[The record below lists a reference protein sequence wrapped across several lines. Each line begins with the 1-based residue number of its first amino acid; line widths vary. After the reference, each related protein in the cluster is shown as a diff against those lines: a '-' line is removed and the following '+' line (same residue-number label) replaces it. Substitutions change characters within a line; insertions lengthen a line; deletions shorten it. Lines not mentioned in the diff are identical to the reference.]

1 VKNNEIQQPGQDICS
16 LCGKV
21 LTNRGDKSKYIEDTI
36 GGVSYRFDSKDCV
49 IMFKRFLSVYG
60 DGFRRFSGQPQYI
73 SDPFW
78 DRAIPKEE
86 ELKEIEEEQMKNISY
101 TAHKS
106 TRDIV
111 VISDPLEV
119 QQLGF
124 DLLESASEDIAI
136 IFSTGNAFL
145 RQVRIGG
152 IQLLEEIR
160 KHRTGLNIRIITPT
174 NEDIKRVSLEI
185 SRRLGVKVRHIVDSM
200 QSKITLVIVDRK
212 YSLAVELKDDTK
224 DSLYQAIGLG
234 IYSNHKSTV
243 LSYITIFE
251 SLWKELELN
260 EQVASLCEQLRSRE
274 KMQTEFINIA
284 AHEFRAP
291 IQPILG
297 LAEILRARERVDFEK
312 QQELLTVI
320 IRNAR
325 RLKTLTEN
333 ILDSTRIENQPLVL
347 HQEFLNVE
355 DVIYDAIQDINSQ
368 SDNKATNVRIIYDPL
383 KTKHKIRFAKADK
396 GRLIQVIS
404 NLLDNAIKFTE
415 DGTITVKLDEN
426 TNKNEIVVSVTDT
439 GIGISKDIESLL
451 FTKFMTK
458 ASKGTGL
465 GLYISKSI
473 IDAHGGTIWA
483 ENNENGKGATFSFSL
498 PMEPSK

>member
-1 VKNNEIQQPGQDICS
+1 
-16 LCGKV
+16 
-21 LTNRGDKSKYIEDTI
+21 
-36 GGVSYRFDSKDCV
+36 
-49 IMFKRFLSVYG
+49 
-60 DGFRRFSGQPQYI
+60 
-73 SDPFW
+73 
-78 DRAIPKEE
+78 
-86 ELKEIEEEQMKNISY
+86 MKNFSY

-124 DLLESASEDIAI
+124 ELLESASEDIAI

-160 KHRTGLNIRIITPT
+160 KHRTDLNIRIITPS
-174 NEDIKRVSLEI
+174 NEDVKRVSLEI
-185 SRRLGVKVRHIVDSM
+185 SRRLDVKVRHIVDSM

-297 LAEILRARERVDFEK
+297 LAEILRDRERVDIEK

-404 NLLDNAIKFTE
+404 NLLDNAIKFTK
-415 DGTITVKLDEN
+415 DGTITIKLDEN

-473 IDAHGGTIWA
+473 IAAHGGTIWA

-498 PMEPSK
+498 PMKPSK

>member
-1 VKNNEIQQPGQDICS
+1 MKDNEIQQPGQDICS

-36 GGVSYRFDSKDCV
+36 EGVSYRFDSKDCAT
-49 IMFKRFLSVYG
+49 MFKRFLSVYG
-60 DGFRRFSGQPQYI
+60 DTFRFFSGQHQYI

-101 TAHKS
+101 TARKS
-106 TRDIV
+106 TRDII

-124 DLLESASEDIAI
+124 DLLRSAKEDISI

-145 RQVRIGG
+145 RQVRTGG

-160 KHRTGLNIRIITPT
+160 KHRTDLNIRIITPT
-174 NEDIKRVSLEI
+174 NENIRRVSLEI
-185 SRRLGVKVRHIVDSM
+185 SRRLGVKVKHIVDSM
-200 QSKITLVIVDRK
+200 QSKITLVVVDRK

-251 SLWKELELN
+251 SLWKELEIN

-297 LAEILRARERVDFEK
+297 LAEILRARENVDIEK

-368 SDNKATNVRIIYDPL
+368 SDKTANVRIIYDPL
-383 KTKHKIRFAKADK
+383 KAKHKIRFVKADK

-415 DGTITVKLDEN
+415 DGTITIKLDEN
-426 TNKNEIVVSVTDT
+426 TNKNEIVVSITDG
-439 GIGISKDIESLL
+439 GIGIGKDIESLL

-458 ASKGTGL
+458 ANKGTGL
-465 GLYISKSI
+465 GLYISKNI

-498 PMEPSK
+498 PMESSR

>member
-1 VKNNEIQQPGQDICS
+1 
-16 LCGKV
+16 
-21 LTNRGDKSKYIEDTI
+21 
-36 GGVSYRFDSKDCV
+36 
-49 IMFKRFLSVYG
+49 
-60 DGFRRFSGQPQYI
+60 
-73 SDPFW
+73 
-78 DRAIPKEE
+78 
-86 ELKEIEEEQMKNISY
+86 
-101 TAHKS
+101 
-106 TRDIV
+106 
-111 VISDPLEV
+111 V

-124 DLLESASEDIAI
+124 DLLRSAKEDISI

-145 RQVRIGG
+145 RQVRTGG

-160 KHRTGLNIRIITPT
+160 KHRTDLNIRIITPT

-200 QSKITLVIVDRK
+200 QSKITLVVVDRK

-368 SDNKATNVRIIYDPL
+368 SDKTANVRIIYDPL

-498 PMEPSK
+498 PMESSR

>member
-1 VKNNEIQQPGQDICS
+1 
-16 LCGKV
+16 
-21 LTNRGDKSKYIEDTI
+21 
-36 GGVSYRFDSKDCV
+36 
-49 IMFKRFLSVYG
+49 
-60 DGFRRFSGQPQYI
+60 
-73 SDPFW
+73 
-78 DRAIPKEE
+78 
-86 ELKEIEEEQMKNISY
+86 
-101 TAHKS
+101 
-106 TRDIV
+106 
-111 VISDPLEV
+111 
-119 QQLGF
+119 
-124 DLLESASEDIAI
+124 
-136 IFSTGNAFL
+136 
-145 RQVRIGG
+145 
-152 IQLLEEIR
+152 
-160 KHRTGLNIRIITPT
+160 
-174 NEDIKRVSLEI
+174 
-185 SRRLGVKVRHIVDSM
+185 
-200 QSKITLVIVDRK
+200 
-212 YSLAVELKDDTK
+212 
-224 DSLYQAIGLG
+224 
-234 IYSNHKSTV
+234 
-243 LSYITIFE
+243 
-251 SLWKELELN
+251 
-260 EQVASLCEQLRSRE
+260 
-274 KMQTEFINIA
+274 MQTEFINIA

-297 LAEILRARERVDFEK
+297 LAEILRARERVDIEK

-426 TNKNEIVVSVTDT
+426 TNKNEIVVSVIDT

>member
-1 VKNNEIQQPGQDICS
+1 MTSNETQQPGHDICP
-16 LCGKV
+16 LCGKI
-21 LTNRGDKSKYIEDTI
+21 LTSGEDKSKFVEDTI
-36 GGVSYRFDSKDCV
+36 DGVSYRFDSKDCA

-60 DGFRRFSGQPQYI
+60 DGFKRFSRQHQYI

-78 DRAIPKEE
+78 DRAIPKED
-86 ELKEIEEEQMKNISY
+86 ELKEIEEEQMKNISD
-101 TAHKS
+101 TIHEKS

-111 VISDPLEV
+111 VISDPLEI

-124 DLLESASEDIAI
+124 DLLRSAKEDITI

-152 IQLLEEIR
+152 IQLLEEVKKAR
-160 KHRTGLNIRIITPT
+160 KDLNIRIITPT
-174 NEDIKRVSLEI
+174 NEDIRKI
-185 SRRLGVKVRHIVDSM
+185 SVDLKRRLGVDVKHIVDSM
-200 QSKITLVIVDRK
+200 QSKITLVMVDRK
-212 YSLAVELKDDTK
+212 YSLAVELKDDTI
-224 DSLYQAIGLG
+224 DSIYEAAGLG

-260 EQVASLCEQLRSRE
+260 EHVANLCEQLRFRE
-274 KMQTEFINIA
+274 RMQTEFINIA

-291 IQPILG
+291 ILG
-297 LAEILRARERVDFEK
+297 LAEILRTREKVDIEK

-320 IRNAR
+320 IRNAK

-333 ILDSTRIENQPLVL
+333 ILDITRIENHPLIL
-347 HQEFLNVE
+347 HQEFLNIE
-355 DVIYDAIQDINSQ
+355 DVISDAIQDINSQ
-368 SDNKATNVRIIYDPL
+368 SEDKRANVKIIYNPSRNND
-383 KTKHKIRFAKADK
+383 KIRLVRADK

-415 DGTITVKLDEN
+415 EGTIYINLHEKAN
-426 TNKNEIVVSVTDT
+426 QNEIVVSITDT
-439 GIGISKDIESLL
+439 GIGISPDIEPLL

-458 ASKGTGL
+458 ANKGTGL

-473 IDAHGGTIWA
+473 IDAHGGTIRA
-483 ENNENGKGATFSFSL
+483 ENNKNGKGATFRFSL
-498 PMEPSK
+498 PIERNK